1 MAESVKV
8 LPDNIQNIIEVQE
21 WDMRTREGVERFRNL
36 KAKSL
41 PSVAL
46 DGELVYESI
55 IPMQEELIAEIE
67 KRYKEKNQD
76 DCTFVAPILHDNC
89 NQPATILGPW
99 QDNCTIMAQTC
110 QKMYHTQQAGL
121 SRIVAQ

>member
-8 LPDNIQNIIEVQE
+8 LPDNIQKIIDVHE
-21 WDMRTREGVERFRNL
+21 WDMRTREGVERFREL

-41 PSVAL
+41 PTVAL

-67 KRYKEKNQD
+67 KRHKEKNQH
-76 DCTFVAPILHDNC
+76 A
-89 NQPATILGPW
+89 
-99 QDNCTIMAQTC
+99 
-110 QKMYHTQQAGL
+110 
-121 SRIVAQ
+121 

>member
-8 LPDNIQNIIEVQE
+8 LPDNIQKIIEVQE
-21 WDMRTREGVERFRNL
+21 WDMRTREGVERFREL

-41 PSVAL
+41 PTVAL

-67 KRYKEKNQD
+67 KRHKEKNQN
-76 DCTFVAPILHDNC
+76 A
-89 NQPATILGPW
+89 
-99 QDNCTIMAQTC
+99 
-110 QKMYHTQQAGL
+110 
-121 SRIVAQ
+121 

>member
-8 LPDNIQNIIEVQE
+8 LPDDIQEIIKVQE
-21 WDMRTREGVERFRNL
+21 WDMRTREGVARFREL

-46 DGELVYESI
+46 DGELTYESI

-67 KRYKEKNQD
+67 RRYKEKNQD
-76 DCTFVAPILHDNC
+76 A
-89 NQPATILGPW
+89 
-99 QDNCTIMAQTC
+99 
-110 QKMYHTQQAGL
+110 
-121 SRIVAQ
+121 

>member
-8 LPDNIQNIIEVQE
+8 LPDNIQEIIEVQE
-21 WDMRTREGVERFRNL
+21 WDMRTREGVERFREL

-67 KRYKEKNQD
+67 RRHKEKNRH
-76 DCTFVAPILHDNC
+76 A
-89 NQPATILGPW
+89 
-99 QDNCTIMAQTC
+99 
-110 QKMYHTQQAGL
+110 
-121 SRIVAQ
+121 

>member
-8 LPDNIQNIIEVQE
+8 LPDDIQEIIKVQE
-21 WDMRTREGVERFRNL
+21 WDMRTREGVARFREL

-46 DGELVYESI
+46 DGELTYESI

-67 KRYKEKNQD
+67 RRYKEKNQ
-76 DCTFVAPILHDNC
+76 HDF
-89 NQPATILGPW
+89 
-99 QDNCTIMAQTC
+99 
-110 QKMYHTQQAGL
+110 K
-121 SRIVAQ
+121 

>member
-1 MAESVKV
+1 MACVYMAESVKV
-8 LPDNIQNIIEVQE
+8 LPDNIQAIIEVRE
-21 WDMRTREGVERFRNL
+21 WDMRTLEGVTRFREL

-67 KRYKEKNQD
+67 KRYKGKNQD
-76 DCTFVAPILHDNC
+76 A
-89 NQPATILGPW
+89 
-99 QDNCTIMAQTC
+99 
-110 QKMYHTQQAGL
+110 
-121 SRIVAQ
+121 